1 MDTYEKDILQF
12 RKSEDEEAISDPLHW
27 INLVGL
33 FWLEE
38 GENSFGSSPEA
49 KISLAQFPK
58 PISGSFLFKNGKVT
72 VRSEAGMTMNS
83 GSLEARPLFTDK
95 DKQADLLDIGTLTL
109 KIIIRGKDT
118 LVRVWDRNSETQRN
132 FSGFKYY
139 PVRPEYKVIAKY
151 TRYDPP
157 RPTIRVEGIGTEVPT
172 FFLGQAQFILNG
184 VECILEAEQSGEKL
198 LFNFKDETN
207 QDDTYGGGRKFYL
220 PPPEGDEIALDF
232 NLTENW
238 PCAYTPYA
246 TCPIP
251 PRENKLSVRIEAG
264 EKRFKE

>member
-1 MDTYEKDILQF
+1 MNEYIEQVEQF
-12 RKSEDEEAISDPLHW
+12 RKRVNDKALTEPLHW

-49 KISLAQFPK
+49 KIQLPQFPK
-58 PISGSFLFKNGKVT
+58 PICGYFLFQDGQVT
-72 VRSEAGMTMNS
+72 VHPDVEMTMN
-83 GSLEARPLFTDK
+83 GGPLESRPLFTDK
-95 DKQADLLDIGTLTL
+95 DRQADLLEIGTLTL

-118 LVRVWDRNSETQRN
+118 LVRVWDRNSENRRN
-132 FSGFKYY
+132 FSGFKYF
-139 PVRPEYKVIAKY
+139 PVSPEYKVIAKY
-151 TRYDPP
+151 IRYDPP
-157 RPTIRVEGIGTEVPT
+157 RSTIRVEGIGTEINT
-172 FFLGQAQFILNG
+172 FFMGQAHFNLNG
-184 VECILEAEQSGEKL
+184 VECKLEAEQSGEKL

-207 QDDTYGGGRKFYL
+207 KDDTYGGGRKFYL
-220 PPPEGDEIALDF
+220 PPPEGNEIILDF

-251 PRENKLSVRIEAG
+251 PKENKLSVRIEAG
-264 EKRFKE
+264 EKKFKE